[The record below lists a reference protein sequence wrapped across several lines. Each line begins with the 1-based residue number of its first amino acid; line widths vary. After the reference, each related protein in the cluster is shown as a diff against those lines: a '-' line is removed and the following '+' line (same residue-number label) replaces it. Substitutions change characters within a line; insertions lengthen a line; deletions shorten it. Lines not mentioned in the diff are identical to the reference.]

1 MNYSLQ
7 YYPDPGIAFDITK
20 MLFVKLTPENIWK
33 PMLTSFETS
42 TQDFAYI
49 QQRSEYFPAPK
60 PELLL
65 FSFYFRPKKMM
76 FLTDV
81 ILKLFN
87 KGFSSFSISQLLSY
101 FDDVA
106 QVKKDLFLFYFDDP
120 IDDSGIEHSI
130 RTSTIIPDKIKIFL
144 FGFHIAPQHY
154 IHQLKNTI
162 ASYHEII
169 LNNMV
174 LSQPESKIPSDFIE
188 WLFHEREIPAP
199 QCHNINFSLCYT
211 TPYFCAEDMT
221 AAPPFFITTIQ
232 TAVKDNVTSKTC
244 SINELTQTLFALSD
258 KRRIAIINLL
268 ITHHSMCIKDLA
280 SSLNLSE
287 TTVNHH
293 IAELKKAD
301 LVIIS
306 HQKRKALYSFN
317 SSKVYLASTFL
328 ANLSKEESLF

>member
-20 MLFVKLTPENIWK
+20 MLFVKLAPENIWK

-81 ILKLFN
+81 IVKLFN

-106 QVKKDLFLFYFDDP
+106 QVKKDLFLFYFGEH
-120 IDDSGIEHSI
+120 IDASGIEHSI

-144 FGFHIAPQHY
+144 FGFHMAPQHY

-188 WLFHEREIPAP
+188 WLLHRRGI
-199 QCHNINFSLCYT
+199 QTSQIHVINFSLCYT
-211 TPYFCAEDMT
+211 TPIFFSHNMT
-221 AAPPFFITTIQ
+221 AVPPFFITTLPFTKRAADIP
-232 TAVKDNVTSKTC
+232 KGS

-268 ITHHSMCIKDLA
+268 ITHHSMSIKDLA

-317 SSKVYLASTFL
+317 SSKVYSASTFL
-328 ANLSKEESLF
+328 ANLSKGESLF